1 MNRWRCL
8 LITSEKIA
16 EVSNTVA
23 AGEIIGIELQVCPP
37 DQAMIALK
45 KRDNRYG
52 IVMFVGDISKWSEKI
67 SLELIQL
74 CEKQRSN
81 IIVVSENEQD
91 FISVNA
97 KITSTEPRLCVV
109 YGDINE
115 PAEMIAGR
123 MSNMLQMN
131 HWHIHNRV
139 EIERLK
145 MVGQPLSDHFNEV
158 TEEMHLASR
167 LQRDFLPRELPK
179 LPGIEFGTV
188 YRPATWVSGDIY
200 DVMRLDEKHFAF
212 YLADAV
218 GHGMPAALLTMFI
231 KRAIVPKRIKG
242 KSYELV
248 PPGEILASLNQDM
261 CQQGLSDQQF
271 ATCCY
276 GIMNFHDMTIQ
287 LANAGHP
294 YPLVMKG
301 DKKTID
307 EFRVKGALLGVIED
321 AEYETKEFNLEMG
334 DKLLV
339 YSDGVEAAFDMS
351 DVDLE
356 GPPKFRE
363 EFDDLIELPVKSL
376 VEKLLYQIDSE
387 VGSLHPRDDVTVVG
401 IEIL

>member
-1 MNRWRCL
+1 M
-8 LITSEKIA
+8 
-16 EVSNTVA
+16 
-23 AGEIIGIELQVCPP
+23 QF
-37 DQAMIALK
+37 LK
-45 KRDNRYG
+45 DRNVRYG
-52 IVMFVGDISKWSEKI
+52 LVMFVGDISKWSDKVE
-67 SLELIQL
+67 LELVQL
-74 CEKQRSN
+74 CEKQRCN
-81 IIVVSENEQD
+81 IIVVSESEQD
-91 FISVNA
+91 FIRVNA
-97 KITSTEPRLCVV
+97 KITATEPRLCVV
-109 YGDINE
+109 Y
-115 PAEMIAGR
+115 AERGEQAEVLAGR
-123 MSNMLQMN
+123 MSTMLEMN
-131 HWHIHNRV
+131 HWHVQNRI
-139 EIERLK
+139 EMERLK

-179 LPGIEFGTV
+179 LPGIKFGTV

-212 YLADAV
+212 YIADAV

-248 PPGEILASLNQDM
+248 PPGEILASLNEDM

-276 GIMNFHDMTIQ
+276 GIMNFHDLTIR

-294 YPLVMKG
+294 YPLLMRR
-301 DKKTID
+301 DNEIE

-321 AEYETKEFNLEMG
+321 AEYVTKEFQIEPG

-339 YSDGVEAAFDMS
+339 YSDGVEAAFDMDNMS
-351 DVDLE
+351 LD
-356 GPPKFRE
+356 GPPRFRE
-363 EFDDLIELPVKSL
+363 EFDGLVDLPVNDL
-376 VEKLLYQIDSE
+376 VEKLLYEIDSE

-401 IEIL
+401 IECLAASEE